1 MVPNQAGTLVLL
13 SFVLLSSS
21 CQRTKVSEIA
31 RPPELSKH
39 DAKRIL
45 THGGY
50 KNVIVAAVITGCSLV
65 PALPRPQFR
74 SAAPNVACVLG
85 LGEVGGEVEEIQQEF
100 FYDTEYGWMIFEI
113 DKERRVVRRWTTSG
127 YTEERSA
134 EAPRTK

>member
-1 MVPNQAGTLVLL
+1 MVPKQAGTLVLL

-21 CQRTKVSEIA
+21 CQQTKVSEIA

-45 THGGY
+45 THEGF
-50 KNVIVAAVITGCSLV
+50 KNVVVAAVITGCSLG
-65 PALPRPQFR
+65 PRLPEPQFV
-74 SAAPNVACVLG
+74 SAAPNVACVVG
-85 LGEVGGEVEEIQQEF
+85 LGELGSQLQKIQQDLI
-100 FYDTEYGWMIFEI
+100 YDTEYGWMYYEI

-127 YTEERSA
+127 YSEERLA

>member
-50 KNVIVAAVITGCSLV
+50 KNVVVAAVITGCSLT
-65 PALPRPQFR
+65 PRSPQLQFV
-74 SAAPNVACVLG
+74 SAAPNVACVVG
-85 LGEVGGEVEEIQQEF
+85 LGELGGELKEIQQEF

-127 YTEERSA
+127 YSKEGLA